1 MHVTILGGAGFLG
14 TKLALRLAAE
24 GAIGGRNITGLT
36 LLDQVAATPPA
47 APFPITVMQ
56 AGLDDYEKL
65 RRAMPDGTGPD
76 SGNIVFHLAAIVSA
90 QAEADFHLGSRV
102 NIEGTRNVLAAA
114 AALKQ
119 PARLVFTSSVATYA
133 GGQSARIND
142 GTRQVPAN
150 SYGAQK
156 IIGELMLHDFSR
168 RGFIDGVSLR
178 LPTVVV
184 RPGRPN
190 KAASSFASSILREPF
205 VHEDASLPVPEDFA
219 LWIASPKTAVSW
231 LLHAAAL
238 DGAALGLDRAI
249 NPPGLTVTTGEML
262 AALARAGG
270 DVARVKRVDDP
281 DVFKVVGPWPAHF
294 DFSRAQALGFTT
306 APQIDAVV
314 AEFLAEDL
322 AATKAL
328 RA

>member
-14 TKLALRLAAE
+14 TKLAARLAAE
-24 GAIGGRNITGLT
+24 GTVGGRKITGLT

-65 RRAMPDGTGPD
+65 RRAMPDGTGV
-76 SGNIVFHLAAIVSA
+76 VFHLAAIVSA
-90 QAEADFHLGSRV
+90 QAEADFHLGQRV

-119 PARLVFTSSVATYA
+119 PARLVFTSSVATYS
-133 GGQSARIND
+133 GGQQARIND

-156 IIGELMLHDFSR
+156 TIGELMLHDFSR

-205 VHEDASLPVPEDFA
+205 VNEDASLPVPEDFA
-219 LWIASPKTAVSW
+219 LWIASPKTAVAW

-294 DFSRAQALGFTT
+294 DSSRAQALGFTT

-328 RA
+328 RG

>member
-14 TKLALRLAAE
+14 TKLAARLAAE
-24 GAIGGRNITGLT
+24 GTIGGRKVTGLT

-65 RRAMPDGTGPD
+65 RRAMPDGTGV
-76 SGNIVFHLAAIVSA
+76 VFHLAAIVSA
-90 QAEADFHLGSRV
+90 QAEADFHLGQRV

-114 AALKQ
+114 SALPQ

-133 GGQSARIND
+133 GGQQARIDD

-156 IIGELMLHDFSR
+156 IIGELMLHDHSR

-205 VHEDASLPVPEDFA
+205 VNEDASLPVPEDFA
-219 LWIASPKTAVSW
+219 LWIASPKTAVAW

-294 DFSRAQALGFTT
+294 DSSRAQALGFTT

>member
-14 TKLALRLAAE
+14 TKLAARLAAE
-24 GAIGGRNITGLT
+24 GAIGGRKITGLT

-65 RRAMPDGTGPD
+65 RRAMPDGTGV
-76 SGNIVFHLAAIVSA
+76 VFHLAAIVSA
-90 QAEADFHLGSRV
+90 QAEADFHLGQRV

-119 PARLVFTSSVATYA
+119 PARLVFTSSVATYS
-133 GGQSARIND
+133 GGQSARIHD

-156 IIGELMLHDFSR
+156 IIGELMLHDHSR

-205 VHEDASLPVPEDFA
+205 VHEDASLPVPDDFA
-219 LWIASPKTAVSW
+219 LWIASPKTAVAW
-231 LLHAAAL
+231 LLHTAAL
-238 DGAALGLDRAI
+238 DGTALGLDRAI

-270 DVARVKRVDDP
+270 DASRVKRVDDP
-281 DVFKVVGPWPAHF
+281 DVFRVVGPWPAHF
-294 DFSRAQALGFTT
+294 DASRAQALGFTT

>member
-14 TKLALRLAAE
+14 QKLAARLAQD
-24 GAIGGRNITGLT
+24 GAINDRKVTGLT
-36 LLDQVAATPPA
+36 LLDLAPAAAPG
-47 APFPITVMQ
+47 APFPVTVLQ

-65 RRAMPDGTGPD
+65 RRAMPDGTGV
-76 SGNIVFHLAAIVSA
+76 VFHLAAVVSA
-90 QAEADFHLGSRV
+90 QAEADFHLGQRV

-114 AALKQ
+114 AALPI
-119 PARLVFTSSVATYA
+119 PARLVFTSSVATYS
-133 GGQSARIND
+133 GGQDATITD
-142 GTRQVPAN
+142 ATRQVPAN

-156 IIGELMLHDFSR
+156 AIGELMVHDHTR
-168 RGFIDGVSLR
+168 KGFVDGVSLR

-205 VHEDASLPVPEDFA
+205 VHEDASLPVPDAFA
-219 LWIASPKTAVSW
+219 LWLASPRTAVAW

-238 DGAALGLDRAI
+238 QGAALGLDRAI
-249 NPPGLTVTTGEML
+249 NPPGLTVTVGAML
-262 AALARAGG
+262 AALERAGG
-270 DVARVKRVDDP
+270 DVSRVKRVDDAN
-281 DVFKVVGPWPAHF
+281 VFKVVGPWPARF
-294 DFSRAQALGFTT
+294 DATRARALGFNE
-306 APQIDAVV
+306 APDIDAVV

-328 RA
+328 RG

>member
-1 MHVTILGGAGFLG
+1 MQVTILGGAGFLG
-14 TKLALRLAAE
+14 TKLAARLAAE
-24 GAIGGRNITGLT
+24 GTIGGRKITGLT

-65 RRAMPDGTGPD
+65 RRAMPDGTGV
-76 SGNIVFHLAAIVSA
+76 VFHLAAIVSA
-90 QAEADFHLGSRV
+90 QAEADFHLGQRV
-102 NIEGTRNVLAAA
+102 NMEGTRNVLAAA
-114 AALKQ
+114 AALPT
-119 PARLVFTSSVATYA
+119 PARLVFTSSVATYS
-133 GGQSARIND
+133 GGQSARIHD

-168 RGFIDGVSLR
+168 RGMVDGVSLR

-205 VHEDASLPVPEDFA
+205 VNEDASLPVPDDFA
-219 LWIASPKTAVSW
+219 LWIASPKTAVAW

-238 DGAALGLDRAI
+238 DGTALGLDRAI

-294 DFSRAQALGFTT
+294 DSSRAQALGFTT

>member
-14 TKLALRLAAE
+14 TKLAARLAAE
-24 GAIGGRNITGLT
+24 GTIGGRKITGMT
-36 LLDQVAATPPA
+36 LLDQVAATPTV
-47 APFPITVMQ
+47 APFPITVVQ

-65 RRAMPDGTGPD
+65 RRAMPDGTGV
-76 SGNIVFHLAAIVSA
+76 VFHLAAIVSA

-102 NIEGTRNVLAAA
+102 NIEGTRNVLAAT

-133 GGQSARIND
+133 GGQSARIED

-156 IIGELMLHDFSR
+156 IIGELMLHDHSR
-168 RGFIDGVSLR
+168 RGMIDGVSLR